1 MTPEESAQRAT
12 AVVDDSQDVWPA
24 PPARAGQ
31 RLYVLKEGDTFIVA
45 DAVGD
50 VTGEGDGLF
59 HNDTRLLSSFRLL
72 INGAHPALLS
82 SAVTQDNALFT
93 ANLTNRPLPPLGEVS
108 APEGVIHIER
118 RRFLWDGRLYER
130 LRLTNYS
137 DFGIRLPLQ
146 LLFDA
151 DFRDMFE
158 VRGQTR
164 SRRGNLETGRIGG
177 RSVAIRYEGLD
188 QVQREVVLSFSH
200 DPRRLNAQL
209 AEFEML
215 LDPREHSALY
225 VEVGDVPSQPSR
237 ERWRAGAARARW
249 SLRGRRRRGARVR
262 VPGRL
267 FQAWIDRSES
277 DLALLTTDLPTGPY
291 PYAGI
296 PWFST
301 PFGRDAVITAL
312 QTLWVDP
319 SLARGVLK
327 FLAIHQAVEISAF
340 RDAEPGQ
347 IMHETRK
354 GEMAAVNELPFGQYY
369 GGVDTTPLF
378 LMLAGA
384 FEERT
389 ADRAFIDGI
398 WPQLVAAAAWIE
410 ANIARHDGL
419 LSYARAQATGLA
431 NQGWKDSHDSVF
443 HADGSSPQG
452 PIALIEVQG
461 YAYAALRGMAQLA
474 HERGDQAAAT
484 RWEQLAQRIAQ
495 RVEEA
500 FWLDDLQFYALA
512 LDGAGRPCRVRSSN
526 AGHLLFTGLPMPQRG
541 RMVAQQLLSSAF
553 DSGWGIRTLPMGTAR
568 FNPMSYHNGS
578 VWPHDVALCAA
589 GIARYGEREGVLKL
603 LDQLF
608 EAASEFGMR
617 LPELFCG
624 FERAAGEAP
633 VAYPVACLPQAWAAG
648 SVFLLLQECLGL
660 RVDARR
666 DAVVVDRPLL
676 PNGMES
682 LAIQSIALRQGRL
695 DLRFRR
701 AGGRVVVYAEHR
713 QSTAPVHIDLRS

>member
-200 DPRRLNAQL
+200 DPRRLSARL

-249 SLRGRRRRGARVR
+249 SL
-262 VPGRL
+262 
-267 FQAWIDRSES
+267 
-277 DLALLTTDLPTGPY
+277 
-291 PYAGI
+291 
-296 PWFST
+296 
-301 PFGRDAVITAL
+301 
-312 QTLWVDP
+312 
-319 SLARGVLK
+319 
-327 FLAIHQAVEISAF
+327 
-340 RDAEPGQ
+340 
-347 IMHETRK
+347 
-354 GEMAAVNELPFGQYY
+354 
-369 GGVDTTPLF
+369 
-378 LMLAGA
+378 
-384 FEERT
+384 
-389 ADRAFIDGI
+389 
-398 WPQLVAAAAWIE
+398 
-410 ANIARHDGL
+410 
-419 LSYARAQATGLA
+419 
-431 NQGWKDSHDSVF
+431 
-443 HADGSSPQG
+443 
-452 PIALIEVQG
+452 
-461 YAYAALRGMAQLA
+461 
-474 HERGDQAAAT
+474 
-484 RWEQLAQRIAQ
+484 
-495 RVEEA
+495 
-500 FWLDDLQFYALA
+500 
-512 LDGAGRPCRVRSSN
+512 
-526 AGHLLFTGLPMPQRG
+526 
-541 RMVAQQLLSSAF
+541 
-553 DSGWGIRTLPMGTAR
+553 
-568 FNPMSYHNGS
+568 
-578 VWPHDVALCAA
+578 
-589 GIARYGEREGVLKL
+589 
-603 LDQLF
+603 
-608 EAASEFGMR
+608 
-617 LPELFCG
+617 
-624 FERAAGEAP
+624 
-633 VAYPVACLPQAWAAG
+633 
-648 SVFLLLQECLGL
+648 
-660 RVDARR
+660 
-666 DAVVVDRPLL
+666 
-676 PNGMES
+676 
-682 LAIQSIALRQGRL
+682 
-695 DLRFRR
+695 
-701 AGGRVVVYAEHR
+701 
-713 QSTAPVHIDLRS
+713 